1 MEINSYIRAMKIKHI
16 QFEQF
21 KQLGQM
27 YPLPTIRITHD
38 LKLYGWY
45 TIEFIWFNKGL
56 SVNIFV

>member
-16 QFEQF
+16 KFEQF
-21 KQLGQM
+21 NQWGQI
-27 YPLPTIRITHD
+27 YLIPTIRVTHT

-45 TIEFIWFNKGL
+45 TIEFIWFNRGL

>member
-16 QFEQF
+16 KFERFNQW
-21 KQLGQM
+21 GQI
-27 YPLPTIRITHD
+27 YLIPTIRVTHT

-56 SVNIFV
+56 SINIFV

>member
-1 MEINSYIRAMKIKHI
+1 MKKNSYIRAMKIKHI
-16 QFEQF
+16 KFERFTQR
-21 KQLGQM
+21 GQI
-27 YPLPTIRITHD
+27 YPIPTIRVTHD

>member
-21 KQLGQM
+21 NQWGQI
-27 YPLPTIRITHD
+27 YLIPTIRVTHT

-45 TIEFIWFNKGL
+45 TIEFIWFNRGL